1 MPGTLMPVPR
11 HQFFDGNGTPLAGG
25 KLHTFLA
32 GTNTPSPVYQDSAL
46 TVPHTNPVT
55 LDGSGRETFFLDDA
69 VSYKINLKTAALVD
83 VWTVDNVF
91 GALSSVL
98 TVTAANVRGLQIS
111 RSAADAGLSIQS
123 IGGTGKTYGIVSTT
137 AGALIIRDDADGTP
151 SLTFLGN
158 DITAAL
164 TGLFTIAGGLLR
176 VTGFGEHSIAASGN
190 AGHNFGIRNTAV
202 DVAAFASLLVGND
215 ASNAL
220 AILQAFSS
228 AYTPSGPNQANGV
241 TLVATGVGGLSIR
254 ASHASGQIRFYG
266 GGALTP
272 SITIEAGGGIKIGG
286 FTTVSASPGPGTTHD
301 YAIGN
306 AATVGFGFLGVIG
319 ADADL
324 TGIAGGANG
333 RQIWAFVSPSA
344 GGTLTLR
351 HNNAGSIAANRITS
365 ATGADIVITATKAVQ
380 MIYDGF
386 TSRWLAFDVK

>member
-55 LDGSGRETFFLDDA
+55 LDGDGRETFFLDDA

-111 RSAADAGLSIQS
+111 RTGADAGLSIQS
-123 IGGTGKTYGIVSTT
+123 IGGTGKTYGIVSTP

-176 VTGFGEHSIAASGN
+176 VTGFGDHSIAASGN

-228 AYTPSGPNQANGV
+228 AYTSSGPNQANGV

-272 SITIEAGGGIKIGG
+272 SITLEAGGGVSIGAL
-286 FTTVSASPGPGTTHD
+286 TLTPASPPIGTTHNW
-301 YAIGN
+301 AIGN
-306 AATVGFGFLGVIG
+306 ASCILFMSGFAA
-319 ADADL
+319 ADF
-324 TGIAGGANG
+324 TGIAGGVSG
-333 RQIWAFVSPSA
+333 RQIWVVTSPASA
-344 GGTLTLR
+344 ASLTLR
-351 HNNAGSIAANRITS
+351 HENAGSLAANRITC
-365 ATGADIVITATKAVQ
+365 ATGADIVVTATKAVQ
-380 MIYDGF
+380 MIYDGNS
-386 TSRWLAFDVK
+386 SRWLAFDVK